1 MRTCETADAR
11 SIATAIMSMLCF
23 LVLGVAFA
31 PPAFAADIPKAS
43 DHPLISRYAGSEI
56 THYES
61 VEFGQVAFPVSSVG
75 DKRKGASNTAQAQGR
90 VFKITYRAPA
100 QRSALEVQRNFEQAL
115 RGAGFQTLFNCSN
128 ATCGNAMSFALNTP
142 HQLNHNEKDQ
152 HYLIS
157 SLKSPQ
163 GEVYASVFTVGAY
176 SLGGQNKDR
185 ALTQLII
192 VETKSMD
199 AGKVSVNADA
209 MARQI
214 AAQGRVAL
222 YGIYFD
228 SDKTEI
234 KPESKPELEEIAKL
248 LKQNPQ
254 MKLLVV
260 GHTDNAGKFDYNIDL
275 SKRRAQAVTD
285 AMTSQYGI
293 ATARLKAWGNGLT
306 APVASNRSEEGRA
319 KNRRVELVEQ

>member
-1 MRTCETADAR
+1 MQTAETTPWVSRAAAR
-11 SIATAIMSMLCF
+11 FTMFLMLLF
-23 LVLGVAFA
+23 VTLTS
-31 PPAFAADIPKAS
+31 PAFAADIPKAS

-56 THYES
+56 IDYHA
-61 VEFGQVAFPVSSVG
+61 VEFGQVEFPLSKVA
-75 DKRKGASNTAQAQGR
+75 DKRNAPAKVAQAEGR
-90 VFKITYRAPA
+90 VFRITYRAPA
-100 QRSALEVQRNFEQAL
+100 QRSALEIQRNFEQAL
-115 RGAGFQTLFNCSN
+115 RGAGFQVLFSCAN
-128 ATCGNAMSFALNTP
+128 AACGNGMSFALNTL

-152 HYLIS
+152 HYLIGT
-157 SLKSPQ
+157 LKSPQ
-163 GEVYASVFTVGAY
+163 GEVHASVFTVGAY
-176 SLGGQNKDR
+176 SLGGVNKDR
-185 ALTQLII
+185 ALTQLTV

-199 AGKVSVNADA
+199 SGKVAVSADT

-214 AAQGRVAL
+214 ASQGRVAL

-234 KPESKPELEEIAKL
+234 KAESKPELEEIAKL
-248 LKQNPQ
+248 LKQNPA

-285 AMTSQYGI
+285 TLTSQYGI
-293 ATARLKAWGNGLT
+293 AAARLKPWGNGLT
-306 APVASNRSEEGRA
+306 APVASNRTEEGRA